1 MMPANRNAL
10 WAQLFVDELARCGL
24 QAASMAPGSRSTP
37 LVLAFAA
44 QQGIRTYVHADERSA
59 AFFALGLALTSRRPV
74 AMLCTS
80 GTAAANFHPAVI
92 EAYQAQIPLLVLTAD
107 RPHDQR
113 DSGANQ
119 TIDQVKMYAD
129 HVLWSAEVA
138 PPEASPPDRTLRYLR
153 TLACR
158 ALAISD
164 GLRKGPV
171 HLNFPFRKPLENVPV
186 PGDVPNQWMQDPPP
200 GYGGRAD
207 RVPYTRIER
216 GSLTPSDEGVEQLTA
231 QITSNRK
238 GLIVCGPRC
247 PGGAF
252 PEKVARLSAL
262 SGYPILADALSG
274 VRFGPHVAQEN
285 ATILGGYE
293 TFLPHLKEKPELL
306 LRFGAMPISKRLEDF
321 LGLLVETP
329 QVGVSAHGVWEDPT
343 FGLGKA
349 LWAEPELVCKRVV
362 DCLQQQS
369 HPADRR
375 WALRWQALERSCWQ
389 ASEGALD
396 QAFMEETVLMDVARQ
411 MPPSGVLYV
420 ASSLPVRHLDQF
432 VKPDRKP
439 LRALANRGASG
450 IDGTTSSAL
459 GAVAADMGPV
469 VLVTGDLAFYHDLS
483 GLLAAKRY
491 GLRLMIVLLN
501 NDGGGIF
508 HRLPIAQFEPPFT
521 ELFLTPHGLRFEH
534 IARAFELEY
543 RQATSRGEFQAAFEA
558 ALSSPR
564 SSLIEVPFDA
574 KRNHQQHLEIIEAT
588 RKAME

>member
-1 MMPANRNAL
+1 MTPANRNAL

-24 QAASMAPGSRSTP
+24 QAVSVAPGSRSTP

-44 QQGIRTYVHADERSA
+44 HPDIRTYVHADERSA
-59 AFFALGLALTSRRPV
+59 AFFALGMALAGERPV

-92 EAYQAQIPLLVLTAD
+92 EAYQAQVPLLVLTAD

-119 TIDQVKMYAD
+119 TIDQVKLYGNHA
-129 HVLWSAEVA
+129 LWSVEVA
-138 PPEASPPDRTLRYLR
+138 PPEAAPPDRTLRYLR

-171 HLNFPFRKPLENVPV
+171 HLNFPFRKPLENVPA
-186 PGDVPNQWMQDPPP
+186 PGDVPQGWAHDPPL
-200 GYGGRAD
+200 GFSGRAD
-207 RVPYTRIER
+207 HAPYARIAQ
-216 GSLTPSDEGVEQLTA
+216 GVLAPSDEKVNQLA
-231 QITSNRK
+231 SQIASNRK

-247 PGGAF
+247 PGGLF
-252 PEKVARLSAL
+252 PHAVSRLSAL

-274 VRFGPHVAQEN
+274 VRCGPHVAQGG

-293 TFLPHLKEKPELL
+293 TFLPRNLKEKPDLL

-321 LGLLVETP
+321 LSQLVGTRHI
-329 QVGVSAHGVWEDPT
+329 GISAHGVWEDPT
-343 FGLGKA
+343 FGLSEM
-349 LWAEPELVCKRVV
+349 LWADPALVCERVA
-362 DCLQQQS
+362 DRLRQS
-369 HPADRR
+369 HRVDPR
-375 WALRWQALERSCWQ
+375 WASQWQALERSCWQ
-389 ASEGALD
+389 ALEAGLAG
-396 QAFMEETVLMDVARQ
+396 AFMEETVVMDVARH
-411 MPPSGVLYV
+411 MPSNGLLYV

-439 LRALANRGASG
+439 LRLLANRGASG

-459 GAVAADMGPV
+459 GAVAAGVGPA
-469 VLVTGDLAFYHDLS
+469 VLATGDLAFYHDLS
-483 GLLAAKRY
+483 GLLAAKRH
-491 GLRLMIVLLN
+491 GLKLVIVLLN

-508 HRLPIAQFEPPFT
+508 HRLPIARFEPPFT
-521 ELFLTPHGLRFEH
+521 KFFLSPHGLRFEH
-534 IARAFELEY
+534 AAKLFELDY
-543 RQATSRGEFQAAFEA
+543 RYATSRGEFEAAFQT

-564 SSLIEVPFDA
+564 SSLIEAPFDA
-574 KRNHQQHLEIIEAT
+574 KRNHRHHLEIVEAT
-588 RKAME
+588 RKAIT

>member
-1 MMPANRNAL
+1 MTPANRTAL

-24 QAASMAPGSRSTP
+24 QAVSMAPGSRSTP

-44 QQGIRTYVHADERSA
+44 QRGIRTYVHADERSA
-59 AFFALGLALTSRRPV
+59 AFFALGLALASRRPV

-92 EAYQAQIPLLVLTAD
+92 EAYQAQVPLLVLTAD

-113 DSGANQ
+113 GSGANQ
-119 TIDQVKMYAD
+119 TIDQVKMYGD
-129 HVLWSAEVA
+129 HALWSVEVA
-138 PPEASPPDRTLRYLR
+138 PPEANPPDRTLRYLR

-186 PGDVPNQWMQDPPP
+186 PGDVPGQWMQAPPL
-200 GYGGRAD
+200 GYGGRVDHA
-207 RVPYTRIER
+207 PYTRIER
-216 GSLTPSDEGVEQLTA
+216 GSLIPSDEGVEQLTA
-231 QITSNRK
+231 HITSNRK

-252 PEKVARLSAL
+252 PQKISRLSAL

-274 VRFGPHVAQEN
+274 VRFGPHIAQEN

-293 TFLPHLKEKPELL
+293 TFLPTLGECKPDLV
-306 LRFGAMPISKRLEDF
+306 LRFGAMPISKQVEDY
-321 LGLLVETP
+321 LSALTGTP
-329 QVGVSAHGVWEDPT
+329 QVGISAHGVWEDPA
-343 FGLGKA
+343 FGLSEA
-349 LWAEPELVCKRVV
+349 LWAEPELACERVA
-362 DCLQQQS
+362 DRLQQSQ
-369 HPADRR
+369 PVDPR
-375 WALRWQALERSCWQ
+375 WALQWQTRERACWQALE
-389 ASEGALD
+389 EALA
-396 QAFMEETVLMDVARQ
+396 QAFMEETVMLDVVRH
-411 MPPSGVLYV
+411 MPSGGLLYA

-432 VKPDRKP
+432 AKPDRKP

-459 GAVAADMGPV
+459 GAAAADMGPV

-491 GLRLMIVLLN
+491 GLKLVIVLLN

-508 HRLPIAQFEPPFT
+508 HRLPIARFEPPFS

-534 IARAFELEY
+534 IARLFELEY
-543 RQATSRGEFQAAFEA
+543 RQAVSRSEFQTAFEA

-564 SSLIEVPFDA
+564 SSLIEAPFDA
-574 KRNHQQHLEIIEAT
+574 RRNHQQHLGMVEAART
-588 RKAME
+588 AIA